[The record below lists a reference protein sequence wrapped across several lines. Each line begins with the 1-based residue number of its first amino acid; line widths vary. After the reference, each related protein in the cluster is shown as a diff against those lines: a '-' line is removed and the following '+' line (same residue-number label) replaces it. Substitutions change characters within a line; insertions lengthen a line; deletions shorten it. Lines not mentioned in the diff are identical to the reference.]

1 MTKLNHIIE
10 VSTAVPEVPPAV
22 PGEIERKIGEIC
34 ASMIKDGDTLQLGI
48 GAIPDAVLSNLKDR
62 KDLGIHSEMITDGVM
77 KLMREGVITGK
88 RKTRNP
94 NKVVTA
100 FAMGTKELYDF
111 FDHNEEVEMYPVS
124 YTNDPFVVALSLIHI

>member
-1 MTKLNHIIE
+1 MCIRDRDHIIE

-48 GAIPDAVLSNLKDR
+48 GAIPDAVLSNLADR

-77 KLMREGVITGK
+77 KLMRKGVITGCL
-88 RKTRNP
+88 
-94 NKVVTA
+94 
-100 FAMGTKELYDF
+100 LYTSRC
-111 FDHNEEVEMYPVS
+111 V
-124 YTNDPFVVALSLIHI
+124 